1 MARWPGREL
10 DGGGVSWG
18 GSRTRALLSL
28 AVLAL
33 TLPVAVRGAGL
44 RITAPGDGDRF
55 AGDGLR
61 VAFAVELDVGSAD
74 EGEVS
79 VELELFLDGERVYN
93 GPAQQ
98 GEQVLAKSS
107 DSEAGRLC

>member
-1 MARWPGREL
+1 
-10 DGGGVSWG
+10 
-18 GSRTRALLSL
+18 
-28 AVLAL
+28 VLAL